1 MTTWEQNGLL
11 FLNLKTKEEVIYMV
25 WMVSWIEF
33 GIWMDGL
40 QDEVCSMVLRTGIL
54 DWKSL
59 INTLELSQN

>member
-1 MTTWEQNGLL
+1 
-11 FLNLKTKEEVIYMV
+11 MV

-40 QDEVCSMVLRTGIL
+40 QDEVCSIVLITGIL